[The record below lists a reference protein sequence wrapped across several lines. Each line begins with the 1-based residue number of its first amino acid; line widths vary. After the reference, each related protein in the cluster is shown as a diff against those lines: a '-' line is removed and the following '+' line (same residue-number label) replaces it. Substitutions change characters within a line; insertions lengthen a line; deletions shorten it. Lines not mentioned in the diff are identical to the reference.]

1 MSKKSESKKRI
12 TDLTWSERWILIKD
26 TIGEFTIDKGL
37 FHGAA
42 LSFYTIFAMVPIIY
56 LAVST
61 FGFFIGQSTILG
73 IVRQILTEQVGVED
87 VSGIM
92 DFLISIDFAKDNFFL
107 RNIGIIALLISS
119 TAIFISLQYSV
130 NFFYD
135 IERIFTSKRKQF
147 YSNLLSRVLSF
158 GFLAFFGA
166 VIIVTYFTQLILIS
180 FGHQLL
186 GETSYFS
193 AVSLEVLRHVV
204 GVLSKVLIFSF
215 VLKYLHDG
223 IVSWRLAWV
232 GGFVTAVLL
241 HLGQLIIQYY
251 LSHFFFAKDGGLAG
265 ALLVLLGYMYYSSQ
279 MIFIG
284 AKFTAVYGRMVG
296 EPIRVKESKKAEF
309 VHLEPEEKQV
319 IVEKVRK
326 EAKSKEK

>member
-1 MSKKSESKKRI
+1 MSKKSESKRRI
-12 TDLTWSERWILIKD
+12 TDLSWSNRWKLIKE
-26 TIGEFTIDKGL
+26 TISEFTIDKGL

-42 LSFYTIFAMVPIIY
+42 LSFYTIFAMVPIVY
-56 LAVST
+56 LAVAT
-61 FGFFIGQSTILG
+61 FGYFIGQSTILG

-92 DFLISIDFAKDNFFL
+92 EFLISIDFAKDNFFL
-107 RNIGIIALLISS
+107 RNVGIIALLISS
-119 TAIFISLQYSV
+119 TAIFNSLKFSV
-130 NFFYD
+130 NFFFD
-135 IERIFTSKRKQF
+135 IERLFDSKRKQL
-147 YSNLLSRVLSF
+147 YSNILTRVVSF

-166 VIIVTYFTQLILIS
+166 VIIVTYFMQLILIS
-180 FGHQLL
+180 FGNQLL

-193 AVSLEVLRHVV
+193 AITMEVLRHIV

-223 IVSWRLAWV
+223 DVKWRLAWV
-232 GGFVTAVLL
+232 GGFVTAILL

-284 AKFTAVYGRMVG
+284 AKFTAVYARMVG
-296 EPIRVKESKKAEF
+296 EPIQIKKSK
-309 VHLEPEEKQV
+309 
-319 IVEKVRK
+319 RK
-326 EAKSKEK
+326 EFQTINHPK